1 MNLVSGNGAISR
13 CRSRIA
19 RVVWLVCLLVLA
31 SALHA
36 PAPALAS
43 SPPGP
48 SALTPSSS
56 SLDFFSQDMHN
67 PSPSMTETYT
77 NNSGTPTTVQPA
89 TILGP
94 DASSYSIS
102 QDSCAGQTIQITNS
116 CSVSVVFYAL
126 SSGPGTKDAT
136 LSLLDDNGV
145 NTGTTNV
152 SLSGTATTG
161 TLSADQNSLDFGGVV
176 LNQGNS
182 NQQHV
187 TISNG
192 PSASVII
199 NNVQIIGSGASSF
212 NIQSSNC
219 QNQGAFGPNNTC
231 QVYIQFQ
238 PSSAGIQKAQLEINN
253 DGTTNPLVVS
263 LTGVGLNGPI
273 MTVSPSQA
281 IYGNVTLGAQSSQT
295 FTLSDTGDA
304 PLQIQGMFLAAGSPQ
319 VFPISNNSCSGRQIS
334 AGSSCQVTVGFIP
347 IAAGVKDASLFL
359 ITNASNPGVTTVG
372 LSGTGVAPTP
382 PPIGTATVAGDAQA
396 GKLLSCSTASYP
408 PGTSFSYQWLRN
420 GKPITRETGR
430 TVSLGDADV
439 GARLSC
445 RVQASGPGGTQTVTS
460 SDTAATLAE
469 LTVGKVSI
477 RGFTINA
484 KVTVSS
490 GKLDATGHVT
500 NAQILAPS
508 AHCKAGLA
516 LVKHHGTRR
525 CVLTSFGAWVLTIRA
540 GGAYTVGLSPDA
552 AAKRALNTGQTLH
565 VQETMT
571 LSTARE
577 LKPTLRTFNVTVHG
591 KNTNKKR

>member
-1 MNLVSGNGAISR
+1 MDLVSGNKAIATPVA
-13 CRSRIA
+13 IA
-19 RVVWLVCLLVLA
+19 RMVALGCSVGLVCALLA
-31 SALHA
+31 A
-36 PAPALAS
+36 APALAS

-56 SLDFFSQDMHN
+56 SLDFFAQDMHN
-67 PSPSMTETYT
+67 PSPSLTETYT
-77 NNSGTPTTVQPA
+77 NNSGAPTTVRSA
-89 TILGP
+89 KIIGL
-94 DASSYSIS
+94 DAPSYSIS
-102 QDSCAGQTIQITNS
+102 QDSCSGQTIQITNS

-126 SSGPGTKDAT
+126 PSGPGPRSAT
-136 LSLLDDNGV
+136 LELMDDNGI

-161 TLSADQNSLDFGGVV
+161 TLSADQSSLDFGGVV

-199 NNVQIIGSGASSF
+199 NNVQIIGPDASSF
-212 NIQSSNC
+212 NIQNGNC
-219 QNQGAFGPNNTC
+219 QNQGTFGRNNTC
-231 QVYIQFQ
+231 QVYLQFQ
-238 PSSAGIQKAQLEINN
+238 PTSAGIQHAQLEINN
-253 DGTTNPLVVS
+253 DGTANPLFVS

-273 MTVSPSQA
+273 LTVSPAQA
-281 IYGNVTLGAQSSQT
+281 IYGNVTLGAQTSQT
-295 FTLSDTGDA
+295 FTLTDTGDA

-334 AGSSCQVTVGFIP
+334 PGSSCRVTVGFIP

-382 PPIGTATVAGDAQA
+382 PPIGSVTVTGSAQA
-396 GKLLSCSTASYP
+396 GKLLSCSTTFYP
-408 PGTSFSYQWLRN
+408 SGTSFSYQWLRN
-420 GKPITRETGR
+420 GKPIAAATGR
-430 TVSLGDADV
+430 RVSLGDADV
-439 GARLSC
+439 GARISC
-445 RVQASGPGGTQTVTS
+445 RVQASGPGGTTTVTS
-460 SDTAATLAE
+460 SDTAATLPE
-469 LTVGKVSI
+469 LTVGKVSV

-490 GKLDATGHVT
+490 GKLDATGHIT
-500 NAQILAPS
+500 NAQLLAPS
-508 AHCKAGLA
+508 AHCKAGRA

-525 CVLTSFGAWVLTIRA
+525 CVLTSFGARILRIRV
-540 GGAYTVGLSPDA
+540 GGAYTVSLSPDA
-552 AAKRALNTGQTLH
+552 AAKRALNAGHTLH
-565 VQETMT
+565 VRATLT
-571 LSTARE
+571 LSTRR
-577 LKPTLRTFNVTVHG
+577 LKPIRQTFNVTVHG